1 MSVYQVT
8 FFRKTCA
15 PVKVDFQ
22 WLPIAPVTNQHPL
35 DPIYDIP
42 RPVYAM
48 TPPISPAVNVTD
60 EEDIFFTP
68 TKKITP
74 LPFLTELI
82 TSVEARGAENA
93 KNDDIQLGQEM
104 VDKLRRQ
111 GMDITK

>member
-15 PVKVDFQ
+15 PVKVDSP
-22 WLPIAPVTNQHPL
+22 WLPISPVTDRQHPL

-48 TPPISPAVNVTD
+48 TPPISPAVD

-68 TKKITP
+68 TKNVAP
-74 LPFLTELI
+74 LPFLCELI
-82 TSVEARGAENA
+82 TSVEAREAENA
-93 KNDDIQLGQEM
+93 KNADIQLGQEM